1 MIQFYHKISLVE
13 NRGELVY
20 HKLMKKVLII
30 DAPPLFREFLK
41 EKLTA
46 EKIEVEM
53 AQGDR
58 DAFTKLLSIMPDLLI
73 VNSPDDFDSL
83 LDFLDKKKADPNAHR
98 VPVILTG
105 PVLEKEQLAKLPS
118 YYVIKYFNK
127 PVKFD
132 IFFESIGR
140 ILRTNFSID
149 TTPCILELH
158 LNDNIIFVEVAQG
171 LNREKLAL
179 LKYRITEMIDDNKLS
194 IPKLV
199 LMMTDLSLSFV
210 DGANLEYLLDNIIA
224 DPRIARKN
232 VKVLSLDSFTKE
244 LIKGHEQYDGIEV
257 VENLSSILNSLVDS
271 GTANNVADVISDKIL
286 TATEDASEG
295 SVQMKF
301 HSELGVMEEQENI
314 LDKKITVAVVDD
326 DALTSKLL
334 KSSFVNMGVEVECFA
349 SGTEFLGQTNR
360 KIYDLIILDIF
371 MPGLSGFD
379 IMNHLH
385 SRKYPSP
392 VIIYSNITN
401 RNTIVQALSMG
412 AKTFLIKPQ
421 KPEVIIKK
429 SFEILNSDYK

>member
-1 MIQFYHKISLVE
+1 M
-13 NRGELVY
+13 R
-20 HKLMKKVLII
+20 KVLII

-41 EKLTA
+41 EKLSA

-73 VNSPDDFDSL
+73 VNAPDNFDDL
-83 LDFLDKKKADPNAHR
+83 LNFLDKKKADPNAHR
-98 VPVILTG
+98 IPVILTG
-105 PVLEKEQLAKLPS
+105 PVLEKDQLSKLPS

-140 ILRTNFSID
+140 ILRTNFSLD

-158 LNDNIIFVEVAQG
+158 INDNIIFVEIAQG

-179 LKYRITEMIDDNKLS
+179 LKYRLTEMIDDNRLTN
-194 IPKLV
+194 PKLV
-199 LMMTDLSLSFV
+199 LMMTDLSLNFV

-224 DPRIARKN
+224 DSRILPRN

-244 LIKGHEQYDGIEV
+244 LIQGHNEYEGIEV

-271 GTANNVADVISDKIL
+271 GTAHSVADVISEKIL
-286 TATEDASEG
+286 TATEDVSEG

-301 HSELGVMEEQENI
+301 HSEVGIMEEQDAKI
-314 LDKKITVAVVDD
+314 DKKMSIALVDD
-326 DALTSKLL
+326 DPLTLKLL
-334 KSSFVNMGVEVECFA
+334 KASFENIGLLVDCFS
-349 SGTEFLGQTNR
+349 SGTEFLGKTNR
-360 KIYDLIILDIF
+360 HAYDLVILDIY

-379 IMNHLH
+379 ILNHLH
-385 SRKYPSP
+385 ARKYEAP
-392 VIIYSNITN
+392 VIIYSNVT
-401 RNTIVQALSMG
+401 TKESIVQAMSMG
-412 AKTFLIKPQ
+412 AKAFLIKPQ
-421 KPEVIIKK
+421 KPETIIQK
-429 SFEILNSDYK
+429 SFEIINANLK

>member
-1 MIQFYHKISLVE
+1 MIQSYHKISLVE

-105 PVLEKEQLAKLPS
+105 PVLEKDQLAKLPS

-232 VKVLSLDSFTKE
+232 VKVSSVKDTE
-244 LIKGHEQYDGIEV
+244 LIEITVMEV

-286 TATEDASEG
+286 AATEDASEG

-326 DALTSKLL
+326 DALTLKLL

>member
-1 MIQFYHKISLVE
+1 
-13 NRGELVY
+13 
-20 HKLMKKVLII
+20 MKKVLII

-41 EKLTA
+41 EKLSV

-53 AQGDR
+53 AQGNR
-58 DAFTKLLSIMPDLLI
+58 DAFTKLLSVMPDLLI
-73 VNSPDDFDSL
+73 VNSPDNFDDL

-105 PVLEKEQLAKLPS
+105 PVLEKDQLSKLPS

-140 ILRTNFSID
+140 ILRTNFSLD

-179 LKYRITEMIDDNKLS
+179 LKYRLTEMIDDNRLTS
-194 IPKLV
+194 PKMV
-199 LMMTDLSLSFV
+199 LMMTDLSLTFV
-210 DGANLEYLLDNIIA
+210 DGANLEYLLDNVIA
-224 DPRIARKN
+224 DPRIVRKN

-244 LIKGHEQYDGIEV
+244 LIEGHEEYEGIEV

-271 GTANNVADVISDKIL
+271 GTANSVADVISDKIL
-286 TATEDASEG
+286 AATEDASEG

-301 HSELGVMEEQENI
+301 HSELGVMEEQEQNI
-314 LDKKITVAVVDD
+314 EKKMVIAVVDD
-326 DALTSKLL
+326 DVLTLKLL
-334 KSSFVNMGVEVECFA
+334 KNTFSNMGVDVDCFS
-349 SGTEFLGQTNR
+349 SGTEFLGSTNR
-360 KIYDLIILDIF
+360 KIYDLVILDIF

-385 SRKYPSP
+385 SRKYPAP
-392 VIIYSNITN
+392 IIIYSNVTN

-421 KPEVIIKK
+421 KPEIIVQK
-429 SFEILNSDYK
+429 SFEVLNANYK